1 MNLHVLSSF
10 NKHPHVWKPVKLF
23 GVFSHFHLGSQAL
36 WSQSE
41 AQSNIYSPQFF
52 PQDIDFLPLFD
63 KQPSDIGPES
73 KINERKVKF

>member
-1 MNLHVLSSF
+1 M
-10 NKHPHVWKPVKLF
+10 
-23 GVFSHFHLGSQAL
+23 Q
-36 WSQSE
+36 SQSE

-73 KINERKVKF
+73 KINERKMQF